1 MQNFRVI
8 GKKNPPM
15 EDYRFVLGKGKYVAD
30 IKLDGMKH
38 IALVSSPHA
47 HARIK
52 SIDISEALK
61 VEGVIGVITGEDMAQ
76 DTNPLKQYI
85 DIQEIHWR
93 PLAYKEVHYSGEWVA
108 AVLAD
113 DRYIAEDA
121 AELVKVV
128 YEPLPFV
135 IDPEEAMLDE
145 APLVHDSYPSNV
157 VWQRKFSWGEVEA
170 DFNNS
175 AKKVKA
181 RYRWHRNSTV
191 PLETFGVV
199 AKWDEGNQI
208 LDVWASIQMPQF
220 AEQIAAALSIPLNCV
235 RVHFDVDV
243 GGSYGV
249 KRGIK
254 HSVLTGYLSRRY
266 DVPAKFIEDR
276 LENMRAGDMHGPDRI
291 FDVEAAFDLDGKINS
306 LKIRTI
312 DDEGAYPGRS
322 PLQMGKPIGAIVGAY
337 KIKSVEYEGIAVVT
351 NKTGQ
356 VAVRGFGQS
365 PTNWV
370 IEMTVNQIAKEL
382 SIDPVLTRQRNFIQP
397 HEFPYE
403 IPSGTT
409 YDSGDYPAV
418 LEKAMN
424 LANYDELLKWRDQ
437 ARKEGRIVGIGVG
450 TCIEPGG
457 GNALFEPLLN
467 PKNDKTTFP
476 EGCQVKID
484 QHGKVTAQI
493 GFSSSGQ
500 GHQTLVATILA
511 EELGLERDDIRVIH
525 SDSLTA
531 LPSQS
536 PVASRMAIVLGGAVC
551 GAARRI
557 KDQMMKIAAH
567 NLQVPPSQLYWDL
580 SNIIVKDDP
589 EKMITWKEIVDI
601 AHLKYHKLPK
611 DMDPGLQSNFVL
623 EVPTGGVLPTP
634 DGRVQMYPCYSFS
647 AHIPVIEIDPVTGKI
662 TFLKYYIADDCG
674 TVINPDIVKGM
685 VIGGVAHGIGAAL
698 YEHFTYDENGQMT
711 AQTFMDYLMPSTME
725 VPHIEVVKHCTP
737 SPLTSL
743 GQKGVGEGGY
753 MSAPAAV
760 VNAIN
765 NALEPFNQVIRH
777 VPVRPQDILK
787 VTKLEYWK
795 EGIL

>member
-1 MQNFRVI
+1 
-8 GKKNPPM
+8 M

-30 IKLDGMKH
+30 VKLEGMKH
-38 IALVSSPHA
+38 VAVVASPHA
-47 HARIK
+47 HARIV
-52 SIDISEALK
+52 SIDVSEALA
-61 VEGVIGVITGEDMAQ
+61 VPGVIGIVTGEDIAR
-76 DTNPLKQYI
+76 DTVPLRQYI
-85 DIQEIHWR
+85 DVPGIEWR
-93 PLAYKEVHYSGEWVA
+93 PLAYEEVRYAGEWVVA
-108 AVLAD
+108 ILAD

-121 AELVKVV
+121 AELVKVE

-135 IDPEEAMLDE
+135 IDPEKAMEPD
-145 APLVHDSYPSNV
+145 APVVHKGTSSNV
-157 VWQRKFSWGEVEA
+157 VWQRKFVWGEV
-170 DFNNS
+170 DQVFSS
-175 AKKVKA
+175 ASHKVQA
-181 RYRWHRNSTV
+181 RYRWNRNSTV

-199 AKWDEGNQI
+199 CKWDEGNRI
-208 LDVWASIQMPQF
+208 LDVWASIQMPQY
-220 AEQIAAALSIPLNCV
+220 AEQMASALKIPLNGV
-235 RVHFDVDV
+235 RVHYDVDV

-254 HSVLTGYLSRRY
+254 HSVLTGYLARRFG
-266 DVPAKFIEDR
+266 VPTKFIEDR
-276 LENMRAGDMHGPDRI
+276 MENMRAGDMHGPDRI
-291 FDVEAAFDLDGKINS
+291 FEVEAAYDSDGIING

-322 PLQMGKPIGAIVGAY
+322 PLQMGKPVGAIVGAY
-337 KIKSVEYEGIAVVT
+337 KIKCVEYEGIAVVT

-365 PTNWV
+365 PTNWI

-382 SIDPVLTRQRNFIQP
+382 GMDPVEIRQKNFIQP
-397 HEFPYE
+397 EEFPYE
-403 IPSGTT
+403 IPSGTK
-409 YDSGDYPAV
+409 YDSGNYPVV
-418 LEKAMN
+418 LQKALD
-424 LANYDELLKWRDQ
+424 LANYEELIRWRDE
-437 ARKEGRIVGIGVG
+437 ARKQGRIVGIGIG

-476 EGCQVKID
+476 EGCQVKVD
-484 QHGKVTAQI
+484 QYGKVVAQI

-500 GHQTLVATILA
+500 GHQTMVATILA

-536 PVASRMAIVLGGAVC
+536 PVASRMAIVLGGAVS
-551 GAARRI
+551 GAAQRLKKR
-557 KDQMMKIAAH
+557 MLEIAAH
-567 NLQVPPSQLYWDL
+567 NLQVPEEQLYWDL
-580 SNIIVKDDP
+580 STIRVKDEP
-589 EKMITWKEIVDI
+589 ERALTWKEIVDI
-601 AHLKYHKLPK
+601 AHLKYHKMPEG
-611 DMDPGLQSNFVL
+611 MDPGLQSQFVL
-623 EVPTGGVLPTP
+623 EVPLGGVLPTP
-634 DGRVQMYPCYSFS
+634 EGRVQMYPCYSFS

-662 TFLKYYIADDCG
+662 EFLKYFIADDCG

-685 VIGGVAHGIGAAL
+685 VIGGVAHGIGVAL

-725 VPHIEVVKHCTP
+725 VPHIELVKHCTP

-753 MSAPAAV
+753 MSAPAAI

-765 NALEPFNQVIRH
+765 DALEPYEHVMRH
-777 VPVRPQDILK
+777 VPVRPQD
-787 VTKLEYWK
+787 VLEV
-795 EGIL
+795 ITR